1 MAAQQLLQLGDEH
14 LLVFVA
20 DWAQPLVA
28 GQHVVLPAALA
39 HPHIAAPA
47 TRTQS
52 EHYTTLSLPL
62 CPLIG
67 LPCAPVPADGAPV
80 DDAPQLRLAPPAAPG
95 GVRRPLAADP
105 APRPAPA
112 PGGHLDHA
120 SAAQRRQL
128 RAQSAENMRLLK
140 IFCESF
146 SWLTLT
152 PPTQYPDRPDW
163 LCSPG
168 MVQ

>member
-1 MAAQQLLQLGDEH
+1 M
-14 LLVFVA
+14 
-20 DWAQPLVA
+20 
-28 GQHVVLPAALA
+28 
-39 HPHIAAPA
+39 
-47 TRTQS
+47 
-52 EHYTTLSLPL
+52 L